1 MPGLY
6 VHIPFCEHKCVYCD
20 FYSIAPTEERLDEH
34 TLQAT
39 FTERVITEIGL
50 RGAESVSSEPYDTV
64 FFGGGTPSL
73 LDQQQLSG
81 ILGALRTNFP
91 VRSDAEITL
100 EANPGTVS
108 GMKLRQFREAGFTR
122 VSFGVQSFDEKEL
135 RFLTR
140 IHSGEQAEQSFLDAR
155 AAGFDNVSIDLM
167 FGLPEQTLSGW
178 METLDRALAL
188 APDHISCYSLTV
200 EPNTPLARMVSSG
213 SVSVLDRRVD
223 ADLYEGTI
231 DVLSAAG
238 YTQYEVSNFCRPG
251 MESKHN
257 LNYWNHGEYLGFGPS
272 AHSYQNGVR
281 WWNIANLS
289 SYTERLGRGVL
300 PVDGEERLTS
310 DQLCMERIFLSLRG
324 PGLDLDRFARHFGAS
339 SLEDRRARIDALVQ
353 DGLAAV
359 RGTMLALTRRGYLV
373 CDEICASLA

>member
-73 LDQQQLSG
+73 LDQPQLSG

-178 METLDRALAL
+178 METLERALAL